1 MFVKTDPMLFDEM
14 LQIRVG
20 LIMEVLAAEYGRVN
34 GLNGLFGFG
43 FEGLEFGFFACR
55 YVVFISLGKDEEG

>member
-43 FEGLEFGFFACR
+43 FEGLEFGFFAC
-55 YVVFISLGKDEEG
+55 